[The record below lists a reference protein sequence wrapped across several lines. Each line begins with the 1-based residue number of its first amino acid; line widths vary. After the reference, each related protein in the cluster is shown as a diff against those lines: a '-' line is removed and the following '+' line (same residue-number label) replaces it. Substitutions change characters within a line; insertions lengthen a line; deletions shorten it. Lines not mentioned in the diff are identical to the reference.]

1 MTERLSEDLFTLMA
15 GLPTTLAV
23 TVGGIALCIVAS
35 FTAGLALLSP
45 SAAVRGA
52 SRVYVEIWRG
62 TSEVVQL
69 FWIFFALPVLIGFQL
84 VPLWAAVLV
93 LGLNHGAYGAEIVRG
108 AVQSVPREQH
118 EGAVALNMSW
128 TQRIG
133 RVILP
138 QALAEMVPPLNN
150 LFIQLLKASS
160 LVSLVFLS
168 DMTFQA
174 TEVLLPADTS
184 HAFGILLLL
193 LVFYLGLSLLIT
205 AVMTVVERW
214 ATRLAGRP
222 PSGRSRVPSRPRN
235 RSSAGGG
242 R

>member
-1 MTERLSEDLFTLMA
+1 MMERVSGYLVTLLT

-23 TVGGIALCIVAS
+23 TAGGIALCIVAS
-35 FTAGLALLSP
+35 FTAGLALVSP
-45 SAAVRGA
+45 SAAVRGV

-62 TSEVVQL
+62 TSEVGQL
-69 FWIFFALPVLIGFQL
+69 FWIFFALPVLIGLQW

-108 AVQSVPREQH
+108 AVQSVPMQQH
-118 EGAVALNMSW
+118 EGAVALSMSW
-128 TQRIG
+128 TQRTI

-174 TEVLLPADTS
+174 TEVLLPTDTS
-184 HAFGILLLL
+184 HAFSILLAL
-193 LVFYLGLSLLIT
+193 LVAYLGLSLLIT

-214 ATRLAGRP
+214 ATRLADR
-222 PSGRSRVPSRPRN
+222 
-235 RSSAGGG
+235 
-242 R
+242 